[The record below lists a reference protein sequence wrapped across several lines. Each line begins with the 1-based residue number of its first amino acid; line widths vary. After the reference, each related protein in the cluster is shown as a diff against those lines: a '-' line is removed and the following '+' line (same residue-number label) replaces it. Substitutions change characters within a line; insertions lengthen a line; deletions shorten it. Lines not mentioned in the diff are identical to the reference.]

1 MARISK
7 PTKPRVTD
15 SIEKWNVYRAKEM
28 AWQAALAKNA
38 REKEAKTLMSKGE
51 FSAADKI
58 LKAKTAKKGAK
69 KR

>member
-15 SIEKWNVYRAKEM
+15 SIEKWNIYRTKEM
-28 AWQAALAKNA
+28 AWQAALTKAAK
-38 REKEAKTLMSKGE
+38 EKEAKTLMSKGD
-51 FSAADKI
+51 FAGADKV
-58 LKAKTAKKGAK
+58 LKAKTVKKGAK